1 MIRNLIIILAGIF
14 FSVQGFAEPSPFP
27 TSQSSFSPKINIDS
41 LIDRNPVYSGDS
53 FRLYLSVQI
62 EEGWHIYSLHPL
74 DGNER
79 LATRIILEENIF
91 ESAGRWQES
100 PVSLIQDDAQDKM
113 VKGHTITAEFHKN
126 FNVPQ
131 NSKPGKHFLTG
142 KLLYQACDNNLC
154 ALPQSLPFTRQIQV
168 GIIKE

>member
-1 MIRNLIIILAGIF
+1 MP
-14 FSVQGFAEPSPFP
+14 GFAEPTPFP
-27 TSQSSFSPKINIDS
+27 ASQPSFNPKINIDS
-41 LIDRNPVYSGDS
+41 LVDRNPVYSGDS

-62 EEGWHIYSLHPL
+62 EEGWHIYSLQPL

-79 LATRIILEENIF
+79 LATQIILEENMF

-126 FNVPQ
+126 FKVPQ

-142 KLLYQACDNNLC
+142 KLLYLACDNHLC
-154 ALPQSLPFTRQIQV
+154 TLPQSLPFSSQIQV
-168 GIIKE
+168 GIIKK